1 MSSNVIAIDGPC
13 YVGKS
18 TISLALATLTECIHI
33 NTGHMY
39 RAVANEALQHGISL
53 TNAEAVTSLS
63 EGLSI
68 CFEQQ
73 DGSCR
78 TVVNG
83 EDLTDS
89 LDSLQIS
96 SGAAQIAPY
105 TGLRRV
111 LTDMQR
117 SYACGKKPVIFEG
130 RDIGSVVFVDAV
142 WKFFITASVET
153 RAKRMKKI
161 LMKTQ
166 NEPVPDMTTLMAT
179 INERDEMDQKRKIA
193 PLKMANDAILYD
205 NSDSPSADQD
215 ALILQYYMNHSTE
228 IVRNVPFLKN
238 KYKF

>member
-18 TISLALATLTECIHI
+18 TIALALARLTGYTYI

-39 RAVANEALQHGISL
+39 RAVAREALQQGISL
-53 TNAEAVTSLS
+53 TNTEVIISLAESI
-63 EGLSI
+63 SI

-73 DGSCR
+73 GDSCR
-78 TVVNG
+78 TIVNS

-89 LDSLQIS
+89 LNSLQIA

-117 SYACGKKPVIFEG
+117 SYAAGKPVIFEG

-142 WKFFITASVET
+142 WKFFITASVEV

-166 NEPVPDMTTLMAT
+166 NESLPDMTTLMAT
-179 INERDEMDQKRKIA
+179 IDERDERDQKREIA

-205 NSDSPSADQD
+205 NSDSPSAAQD
-215 ALILQYYMNHSTE
+215 ALILQYYMNHVSE
-228 IVRNVPFLKN
+228 IVRNTPFLKN
-238 KYKF
+238 KFKF

>member
-13 YVGKS
+13 YAGKS
-18 TISLALATLTECIHI
+18 TIALALARLTGYTYI

-39 RAVANEALQHGISL
+39 RTVAKEALQQGISL
-53 TNAEAVTSLS
+53 TDIEAIISIAEA
-63 EGLSI
+63 LSI

-73 DGSCR
+73 DDSCR
-78 TVVNG
+78 TIVNG

-89 LDSLQIS
+89 LDSLQIA
-96 SGAAQIAPY
+96 SGAAQIASY
-105 TGLRRV
+105 TELRQV

-117 SYACGKKPVIFEG
+117 SYAAGKPVIFEG

-142 WKFFITASVET
+142 WKFFITASVEV

-166 NEPVPDMTTLMAT
+166 NESLPDMTTLMAT
-179 INERDEMDQKRKIA
+179 IDERDERDQKRIIA
-193 PLKMANDAILYD
+193 PLKMANNAILYD
-205 NSDSPSADQD
+205 NSDSPSAAQD
-215 ALILQYYMNHSTE
+215 ALILQYYMNHISE

-238 KYKF
+238 KFKF

>member
-18 TISLALATLTECIHI
+18 TIALALARLTGYTYI

-39 RAVANEALQHGISL
+39 RAVAREALQQRISL
-53 TNAEAVTSLS
+53 TNTEVIISLAESI
-63 EGLSI
+63 SI

-73 DGSCR
+73 DDSCR
-78 TVVNG
+78 TIVNG

-89 LDSLQIS
+89 LDSLQIA

-117 SYACGKKPVIFEG
+117 FYAGGEPVIFEG
-130 RDIGSVVFVDAV
+130 RDIGSVVFVGAV
-142 WKFFITASVET
+142 WKFFITASVEV

-166 NEPVPDMTTLMAT
+166 NESLPDITTLMAT
-179 INERDEMDQKRKIA
+179 ISERDEMDQKREIA
-193 PLKMANDAILYD
+193 PLKMASDAILYD
-205 NSDSPSADQD
+205 NSDSPSAAQD
-215 ALILQYYMNHSTE
+215 ALILQYYVNHISE
-228 IVRNVPFLKN
+228 IVRNAPFMKN
-238 KYKF
+238 KFKL

>member
-13 YVGKS
+13 YAGKS
-18 TISLALATLTECIHI
+18 TIALALARLTGYTYI

-39 RAVANEALQHGISL
+39 RAVAREALQQRISL
-53 TNAEAVTSLS
+53 TNTEVIISLAESI
-63 EGLSI
+63 SI

-73 DGSCR
+73 DDSCR
-78 TVVNG
+78 TIVNG

-96 SGAAQIAPY
+96 SGATQIAPY
-105 TGLRRV
+105 SGLRRV

-117 SYACGKKPVIFEG
+117 SYAAGKPVIFEG

-142 WKFFITASVET
+142 WKFFITASVEV

-166 NEPVPDMTTLMAT
+166 NESLPDMTTLMAT
-179 INERDEMDQKRKIA
+179 IDERDERDQKREIA

-205 NSDSPSADQD
+205 NSDSPSAAQD
-215 ALILQYYMNHSTE
+215 ALILQYYVNHISE
-228 IVRNVPFLKN
+228 IVRNAPFMKN
-238 KYKF
+238 KFKL

>member
-18 TISLALATLTECIHI
+18 TIALALARLTGYTYI

-39 RAVANEALQHGISL
+39 RAVAREALQQRISL
-53 TNAEAVTSLS
+53 TNTEVIISLAESI
-63 EGLSI
+63 SI

-73 DGSCR
+73 GDSCR
-78 TVVNG
+78 TIVNS

-89 LDSLQIS
+89 LNSLQIA

-117 SYACGKKPVIFEG
+117 SYAAGKPVIFEG

-142 WKFFITASVET
+142 WKFFITASVEV

-166 NEPVPDMTTLMAT
+166 NESLPDMTTLMAT
-179 INERDEMDQKRKIA
+179 IDERDERDQKRIIA
-193 PLKMANDAILYD
+193 PLKMANNAILYD
-205 NSDSPSADQD
+205 NSDSLSAAQD
-215 ALILQYYMNHSTE
+215 ALILQYYVNHISE
-228 IVRNVPFLKN
+228 IVRNAPFLKN
-238 KYKF
+238 KFKF